1 MPFIKYRFSPYYRTK
16 KGLTLDSR
24 SFTHLINP
32 RVPFCPFA
40 LQGICSDPE
49 CANQHPDDVIPKDK
63 QILEDLAAYFA
74 TTGKKVSGDDDAI
87 KAIARTIDAV
97 TKQYGDKVS
106 PAELR
111 VLFVN
116 YLRKQKSAG
125 IFNVVL
131 ERRHWRPI
139 SHTKKDPGA
148 SSPGDEYPVVQTE
161 NTFSWKGWRRKIK
174 NEMKTRSGDQDE
186 W

>member
-1 MPFIKYRFSPYYRTK
+1 M
-16 KGLTLDSR
+16 DSL

-32 RVPFCPFA
+32 LVPFCPFA

-49 CANQHPDDVIPKDK
+49 CPHQHPDEAKPTDK

-74 TTGKKVSGDDDAI
+74 TKSKKVSDDDDDVT
-87 KAIARTIDAV
+87 KSIARTIDAV

-125 IFNVVL
+125 IFNIVL
-131 ERRHWRPI
+131 ERRHWKPV
-139 SHTKKDPGA
+139 SHTIKDLGT
-148 SSPGDEYPVVQTE
+148 SSPGKEYPVIQTE
-161 NTFSWKGWRRKIK
+161 NTFSWKSWRRKIE
-174 NEMKTRSGDQDE
+174 NEIKTRPGDQDE